1 MLRGTNAASITISD
15 MICTTVT
22 LICRFTLGNQYFEV
36 PRKSRARVRTAC
48 GLRGLLQN
56 HCTNSGQALV
66 DELHSIDF
74 KQDKKCGFCLTVKA
88 ERVKTHSFF
97 DNF

>member
-1 MLRGTNAASITISD
+1 

-22 LICRFTLGNQYFEV
+22 LICRFTLGDQYFEV
-36 PRKSRARVRTAC
+36 PRKSRAKVRSAR

-74 KQDKKCGFCLTVKA
+74 KQQKSLRFCLTLKI
-88 ERVKTHSFF
+88 EGVKTHSFF